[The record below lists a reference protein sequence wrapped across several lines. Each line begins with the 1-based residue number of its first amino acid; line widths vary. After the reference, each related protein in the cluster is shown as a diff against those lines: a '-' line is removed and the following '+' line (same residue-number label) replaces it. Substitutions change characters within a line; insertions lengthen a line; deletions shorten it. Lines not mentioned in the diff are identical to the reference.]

1 MFAALAIALV
11 AVAVAIGA
19 WFRPIPAAT
28 PTPAATTFTDQQIAD
43 AKSRVC
49 EEFNMVHK
57 AVVINTGRDGGGDP
71 TATLAVA
78 ANARL
83 SLAAGGQSLLSV
95 LGREAA
101 TPAVLADAVRT
112 LANDFQELAIGYMAD
127 AKNTDPAQE
136 ALLREGDTATLTIEQ
151 LCK

>member
-1 MFAALAIALV
+1 
-11 AVAVAIGA
+11 
-19 WFRPIPAAT
+19 
-28 PTPAATTFTDQQIAD
+28 
-43 AKSRVC
+43 
-49 EEFNMVHK
+49 MVHK